1 MTSYT
6 VLFLFPYIIYYHYYR
21 LCYSIGASLLDSKLN
36 RDLISMLPI
45 LFCT

>member
-1 MTSYT
+1 MSRR
-6 VLFLFPYIIYYHYYR
+6 LGSADYHYYR